1 MNKIALFGSTGSIG
15 KTTLSIVKKYPDLF
29 RVEALAAGRN
39 INLFKK
45 QIRSFSPRYASV
57 IEEKEAVILKKEFP
71 KTKFF
76 WGQEGLNI
84 LAMLEGVDLIVMAIL
99 GLDALMPTYLAL
111 KEKKKVALASKE
123 VMVAGGRKIKEMKGS
138 DDLLIPVDS
147 EHSAIY
153 QLLHGVAYDE
163 LRKILLTASGGPFL
177 RTNIKDLKSITPRQA
192 LKHPKWKMGKKITID
207 SATMMN
213 KGLEMIEARWL
224 FNLNPGQIDVIIHP
238 ESIIHSMIELADGAV
253 LAQMG
258 VPDMRLP
265 IAYAMNTRKRINLG
279 MKKLDFKKIK
289 VLNFILPD
297 LKKFKCLKIA
307 MDVIKQGDD
316 SAIVMNA
323 ANDRAVV
330 AFLENRIGFTDIAD
344 VVEYTLD
351 RYYYKLVSS
360 VYEIMV
366 IDREVKKYVDERI
379 QKLW

>member
-45 QIRSFSPRYASV
+45 QIRSFSPHYASV
-57 IEEKEAVILKKEFP
+57 IEEKEAVMLKKEFP

-84 LAMLEGVDLIVMAIL
+84 LAMLGGVDLIVMAIL

-123 VMVAGGRKIKEMKGS
+123 VMVAGGRKIKELKNS

-153 QLLHGVAYDE
+153 QLLHGVAGDE
-163 LRKILLTASGGPFL
+163 LRKIFLTASGGPFL
-177 RTNIKDLKSITPRQA
+177 RTNIGDLKSITPGQA

-224 FNLNPGQIDVIIHP
+224 FNLKPKQIDVIIHP
-238 ESIIHSMIELADGAV
+238 ESVIHSMIELADGAV

-265 IAYAMNTRKRINLG
+265 IAYAMNMRKRITLG
-279 MKKLDFKKIK
+279 MKKLDFNKIK
-289 VLNFILPD
+289 VLNFIRPD

-323 ANDRAVV
+323 ANDRAVA
-330 AFLENRIGFTDIAD
+330 AFLENRIAFTDIAD
-344 VVEYTLD
+344 VVEYTLN
-351 RYYYKLVSS
+351 RYYYKPVSS

>member
-1 MNKIALFGSTGSIG
+1 MNNIALFGSTGSIG
-15 KTTLSIVKKYPDLF
+15 KTTLSIIKKYPDLF

-323 ANDRAVV
+323 ANDRAVE
-330 AFLENRIGFTDIAD
+330 AFLENRIA
-344 VVEYTLD
+344 
-351 RYYYKLVSS
+351 
-360 VYEIMV
+360 
-366 IDREVKKYVDERI
+366 
-379 QKLW
+379 

>member
-123 VMVAGGRKIKEMKGS
+123 VMVAGGRKIKEIKGS

-351 RYYYKLVSS
+351 RYYYKPVSS

>member
-123 VMVAGGRKIKEMKGS
+123 VMVAGGRKIKEIKGS

-177 RTNIKDLKSITPRQA
+177 RTNIKDLKSITPWQA

-351 RYYYKLVSS
+351 RYYYKPVSS

>member
-45 QIRSFSPRYASV
+45 QIRFFSPRYASV
-57 IEEKEAVILKKEFP
+57 IEEKEAVTLKKEFP

-123 VMVAGGRKIKEMKGS
+123 VMVAGGRKIKEIKGS

>member
-123 VMVAGGRKIKEMKGS
+123 VMVAGGRKIKEIKGS

-163 LRKILLTASGGPFL
+163 LKKILLTASGGPFL

>member
-15 KTTLSIVKKYPDLF
+15 KSTLSVIKKYPDLF

-45 QIRSFSPRYASV
+45 QIRDFSPRYASV
-57 IEEKEAVILKKEFP
+57 IEEQEAVKLKKEFP
-71 KTKFF
+71 ETKFF

-84 LAMLEGVDLIVMAIL
+84 LAMLGSVDLVVMAIL
-99 GLDALMPTYLAL
+99 GLDALIPTYLAL
-111 KEKKKVALASKE
+111 KERKKVALASKE
-123 VMVAGGRKIKEMKGS
+123 VMVAGGRKIKELKGC
-138 DDLLIPVDS
+138 DDLLIPMDS

-153 QLLHGVAYDE
+153 QLLHGEAGNE
-163 LRKILLTASGGPFL
+163 LRKVLLTASGGPFL
-177 RTNIKDLKSITPRQA
+177 STGIRDLKSITPLQA

-224 FNLNPGQIDVIIHP
+224 FNLKPGQIDVIIHP
-238 ESIIHSMIELADGAV
+238 ESIIHSMIELSDGAV

-265 IAYAMNTRKRINLG
+265 IAYAMNMRKRIALG
-279 MKKLDFKKIK
+279 LKRLDFKKIK
-289 VLNFILPD
+289 ALNFVQPD

-323 ANDRAVV
+323 ANDRAVE
-330 AFLENRIGFTDIAD
+330 AFLENKIGFTDIAD
-344 VVEYTLD
+344 VVEYILD
-351 RYYYKLVSS
+351 RYYYKPVRS
-360 VYEIMV
+360 VYEIMGR
-366 IDREVKKYVDERI
+366 DREVKKYAEERI

>member
-1 MNKIALFGSTGSIG
+1 MNNIALFGSTGSIG

-39 INLFKK
+39 IDLFKK

-57 IEEKEAVILKKEFP
+57 IDEKEAVMLKKEFP

-84 LAMLEGVDLIVMAIL
+84 LAMLEGVDLIIMAIL

-123 VMVAGGRKIKEMKGS
+123 VMVAGGRKIKEIKDS

-163 LRKILLTASGGPFL
+163 LRKIILTASGGPFL
-177 RTNIKDLKSITPRQA
+177 RTTNKDLKSITPRQA
-192 LKHPKWKMGKKITID
+192 LNHPKWKMGKKITID

-307 MDVIKQGDD
+307 MDVLKQGDD

-323 ANDRAVV
+323 ANDRAVE
-330 AFLENRIGFTDIAD
+330 AFLENRIAFTDIAD

-351 RYYYKLVSS
+351 RYYYKPVSS

>member
-1 MNKIALFGSTGSIG
+1 MNNIALFGSTGSIG

-45 QIRSFSPRYASV
+45 QIRSFSPHYASV
-57 IEEKEAVILKKEFP
+57 IEEKEAVMLKKEFP

-84 LAMLEGVDLIVMAIL
+84 LAMLGGVDLIVMAIL

-153 QLLHGVAYDE
+153 QLLHGVAGDE
-163 LRKILLTASGGPFL
+163 LRKIFLTASGGPFL

-192 LKHPKWKMGKKITID
+192 LNHPKWKMGKKITID

-224 FNLNPGQIDVIIHP
+224 FNLTPGQIDVIIHP

-279 MKKLDFKKIK
+279 MKKLDFKRIK
-289 VLNFILPD
+289 VLNFIVPD

-323 ANDRAVV
+323 ANDRAVE

-344 VVEYTLD
+344 VVEYTLN
-351 RYYYKLVSS
+351 RYYYKPVSS

>member
-1 MNKIALFGSTGSIG
+1 MNNIALFGSTGSIG
-15 KTTLSIVKKYPDLF
+15 KTTLSIIKKYPDLF

-323 ANDRAVV
+323 ANDRAVE
-330 AFLENRIGFTDIAD
+330 AFLENRIAFTDIAD
-344 VVEYTLD
+344 VVEYTLN
-351 RYYYKLVSS
+351 RYYYKPVSS

>member
-351 RYYYKLVSS
+351 RYYYKPVSS

>member
-45 QIRSFSPRYASV
+45 QIRSFSPHYASV
-57 IEEKEAVILKKEFP
+57 IEEKEAVMLKKEFP

-84 LAMLEGVDLIVMAIL
+84 LAMLGGVDLIVMAIL

-123 VMVAGGRKIKEMKGS
+123 VMVAGGRKIKELKNS

-153 QLLHGVAYDE
+153 QLLHGVAGDE
-163 LRKILLTASGGPFL
+163 LRKIFLTASGGPFL
-177 RTNIKDLKSITPRQA
+177 RTNIGDLKSITPGQA

-224 FNLNPGQIDVIIHP
+224 FNLKPKQIDVIIHP
-238 ESIIHSMIELADGAV
+238 ESVIHSMIELADGAV

-265 IAYAMNTRKRINLG
+265 IAYAMNMRKRITLG
-279 MKKLDFKKIK
+279 MKKLDFNKIK
-289 VLNFILPD
+289 VLNFIRPD

-323 ANDRAVV
+323 ANDRAVA
-330 AFLENRIGFTDIAD
+330 AFLENRIAFTDIAD
-344 VVEYTLD
+344 VVEYTLN
-351 RYYYKLVSS
+351 RYYYKPVGS

>member
-1 MNKIALFGSTGSIG
+1 MNNIALFGSTGSIG

-39 INLFKK
+39 IDLFKK

-57 IEEKEAVILKKEFP
+57 IDEKEAVMLKKEFP

-84 LAMLEGVDLIVMAIL
+84 LAMLEGVDLIIMAIL

-307 MDVIKQGDD
+307 MDVLKQGDD

-323 ANDRAVV
+323 ANDRAVE
-330 AFLENRIGFTDIAD
+330 AFLENRIAFTDIAD
-344 VVEYTLD
+344 VVEYTLN
-351 RYYYKLVSS
+351 RYYYKPVSS